1 MGSTGR
7 RSYEEDL
14 MAWWHSMYWRWGVGE
29 SCLFY
34 FPRWT
39 VQASPRSLYK
49 PEHER
54 AILQMH
60 VRKAVRNG
68 WRPNSPQYFLMVARG
83 GWNSLILRH
92 NPLIRAKWR
101 VPVLVPE
108 ISYETEKALLLRAG
122 NCYRVVQNLRETE
135 QVIYDYMQGDIK
147 REE

>member
-1 MGSTGR
+1 MKRNSWLGGTPCIG
-7 RSYEEDL
+7 
-14 MAWWHSMYWRWGVGE
+14 GGE
-29 SCLFY
+29 SERAASSIF
-34 FPRWT
+34 RAG
-39 VQASPRSLYK
+39 QASPRSLFK
-49 PEHER
+49 PEHEG